1 MQNAIKCKKN
11 QAKNNST
18 QNTKQISK
26 NMSIGGLFQKNKREK
41 KDKEKKK
48 KTMKKETLRQ
58 SSSYS
63 ELFMHS
69 EK

>member
-1 MQNAIKCKKN
+1 MQKKK
-11 QAKNNST
+11 QTKSNST

-48 KTMKKETLRQ
+48 NHEKRNLKTISKL
-58 SSSYS
+58 
-63 ELFMHS
+63 L
-69 EK
+69 

>member
-1 MQNAIKCKKN
+1 
-11 QAKNNST
+11 
-18 QNTKQISK
+18 
-26 NMSIGGLFQKNKREK
+26 MSIGGLFQKNKREK

-48 KTMKKETLRQ
+48 TMKKETLRQ
-58 SSSYS
+58 SASYS

>member
-1 MQNAIKCKKN
+1 MQKKK
-11 QAKNNST
+11 QTKSNST